1 MRSFAT
7 YTRSG
12 SATTETTEVSL
23 MRKMT
28 LAASGGTEVAMA
40 CGRATWRS
48 VCVRVRPSADA
59 DSHWI
64 VAIESRPERRA
75 SAM

>member
-1 MRSFAT
+1 
-7 YTRSG
+7 
-12 SATTETTEVSL
+12 

-48 VCVRVRPSADA
+48 VWVRVRPSADA
-59 DSHWI
+59 DSHWM
-64 VAIESRPERRA
+64 VATESRPERRA

>member
-1 MRSFAT
+1 MPMRSFAT

-40 CGRATWRS
+40 CGRAT
-48 VCVRVRPSADA
+48 
-59 DSHWI
+59 
-64 VAIESRPERRA
+64 
-75 SAM
+75 

>member
-28 LAASGGTEVAMA
+28 LAASGGTEVATA

-48 VCVRVRPSADA
+48 VWVRVRPSADA
-59 DSHWI
+59 DSH
-64 VAIESRPERRA
+64 
-75 SAM
+75 